1 MILHLMVALF
11 RSWICRKDWKLHGTA
26 TGGFFRCNIWQE
38 DEGNQFEDPSASI
51 ASRQIR
57 NPGDVD
63 AEDVPSDQGY
73 GTAIHSARTAWKE
86 KQEMARFLHHY
97 TRWEAHSDSASLERT
112 MGDTACA
119 RLAPVVEAAIDF
131 NGFDDFNFGGK
142 GKSVLCV
149 LVLVSRLAS
158 QLTMPLHSIHRTFIC
173 PCCFHRAAR
182 VPLCPPA
189 QLRLFFLSLS
199 CFFSGSTLRSSEPPS
214 KGKDDI

>member
-1 MILHLMVALF
+1 MVALF

-38 DEGNQFEDPSASI
+38 DEGSQFEDPSAST
-51 ASRQIR
+51 ASRQRR
-57 NPGDVD
+57 NPGDVA
-63 AEDVPSDQGY
+63 AEEPDVPSDQGY

-86 KQEMARFLHHY
+86 KQEMGRFLHHY
-97 TRWEAHSDSASLERT
+97 TFFIAHSDSASLERK
-112 MGDTACA
+112 MGETACA

-142 GKSVLCV
+142 GKSMPCV
-149 LVLVSRLAS
+149 LVPTLCLASRLTVS
-158 QLTMPLHSIHRTFIC
+158 LHSIHRTFIC

-189 QLRLFFLSLS
+189 
-199 CFFSGSTLRSSEPPS
+199 
-214 KGKDDI
+214 

>member
-38 DEGNQFEDPSASI
+38 DVEDPSAST
-51 ASRQIR
+51 ASRQRR
-57 NPGDVD
+57 NPGDMD
-63 AEDVPSDQGY
+63 AENLEVPNDQGY
-73 GTAIHSARTAWKE
+73 GTAIHSARMAWKE

-97 TRWEAHSDSASLERT
+97 DRWEAHIDSASLERN
-112 MGDTACA
+112 MGETACA

-131 NGFDDFNFGGK
+131 NGFHDFNFGGK
-142 GKSVLCV
+142 GKSVPCV
-149 LVLVSRLAS
+149 LVPPLSLASRLTVS
-158 QLTMPLHSIHRTFIC
+158 LHSIHRTFIC

-189 QLRLFFLSLS
+189 
-199 CFFSGSTLRSSEPPS
+199 
-214 KGKDDI
+214 